1 MSFVA
6 AAIAGVATVGAA
18 ALSPSGGG
26 GGGAAAL
33 PEPTSITRGDKTI
46 TFNNGLRLE
55 KIQPLL
61 IALAIGA
68 AAIAVVRITR
78 KK

>member
-33 PEPTSITRGDKTI
+33 PEPTSIPRGDKTI